1 MRASWSSTPWTH
13 AYGSGFEPV
22 RMPAMSCWQYAGT
35 SRRGHAGRWVGPSG
49 CWMGIH
55 REELTEDRKGGSLFQ
70 VTLDVQG
77 GFTGESKRAL
87 GSLDGEC
94 LGSTQKKAG

>member
-1 MRASWSSTPWTH
+1 
-13 AYGSGFEPV
+13 
-22 RMPAMSCWQYAGT
+22 
-35 SRRGHAGRWVGPSG
+35 
-49 CWMGIH
+49 MGIH